1 MEYPTV
7 EKNFTCTTVAKKK
20 SFDQEAIGNS
30 QLVKEAKEAA
40 KTYKEKKF
48 YEGKPSATEQ
58 PLEMLIKET
67 SKQKACESN
76 TSFKEGRLVEFR
88 IESET
93 RKRGHGENEEGEGS
107 RYVTYPFTPEISSVI
122 LLLSATRFL

>member
-20 SFDQEAIGNS
+20 SFDQEAIGNA
-30 QLVKEAKEAA
+30 QLVKEAKEAG

-67 SKQKACESN
+67 SKQKACEFN
-76 TSFKEGRLVEFR
+76 TSFKEGRLVKIR
-88 IESET
+88 I
-93 RKRGHGENEEGEGS
+93 
-107 RYVTYPFTPEISSVI
+107 
-122 LLLSATRFL
+122 

>member
-7 EKNFTCTTVAKKK
+7 EETFHVPLSQKKK
-20 SFDQEAIGNS
+20 SFEQEAIGNA
-30 QLVKEAKEAA
+30 QLVKEAEKAA
-40 KTYKEKKF
+40 KTYKEKF

-58 PLEMLIKET
+58 PLKMLIKET
-67 SKQKACESN
+67 SKLKAFESN
-76 TSFKEGRLVEFR
+76 TSFKESRLVKIR

-107 RYVTYPFTPEISSVI
+107 RYVTNPFNPEISLVI

>member
-7 EKNFTCTTVAKKK
+7 EEIFHVPLSQEKK
-20 SFDQEAIGNS
+20 SFDQEAIGNA
-30 QLVKEAKEAA
+30 QLVKEAKKAA
-40 KTYKEKKF
+40 KTYKEKF

-58 PLEMLIKET
+58 PLKMLIKET
-67 SKQKACESN
+67 SKLNAFESN
-76 TSFKEGRLVEFR
+76 TSFKESRLVKIR

-93 RKRGHGENEEGEGS
+93 RKRGHGGNEEGVGL
-107 RYVTYPFTPEISSVI
+107 RYVTNPFTPEISLVI

>member
-1 MEYPTV
+1 MRESAVYIPEKEIYRNHRKAERFGRA
-7 EKNFTCTTVAKKK
+7 EKNFKLGGISNCWKKLYLYHCRKKK
-20 SFDQEAIGNS
+20 SFDQEAIGNA

-40 KTYKEKKF
+40 KSYKEKKF

-76 TSFKEGRLVEFR
+76 TSFKEGRLVKIR
-88 IESET
+88 I
-93 RKRGHGENEEGEGS
+93 
-107 RYVTYPFTPEISSVI
+107 
-122 LLLSATRFL
+122 